1 MKADSLSVPRHQEEE
16 SLSIYPYTYQQMWFQ
31 GSVDC
36 PSPAARGGETN
47 DVPAWAPISQLFPLF
62 RSETLK
68 WSVDSIGPFH
78 TRSVTVD
85 PKQQSMLKI
94 DCKCLKA

>member
-1 MKADSLSVPRHQEEE
+1 MKADSLSVPRHREEE

-47 DVPAWAPISQLFPLF
+47 DVPAWAGTYQPTIPSLPLRDLEVERGFDLLFL
-62 RSETLK
+62 S
-68 WSVDSIGPFH
+68 SPFPVGS
-78 TRSVTVD
+78 TRWVD
-85 PKQQSMLKI
+85 PS
-94 DCKCLKA
+94 